1 MNKKETLEKVSELSQ
16 VTIADCKK
24 VLDALEV
31 VMQEELANR
40 KSIRNI
46 FDMLYKLM
54 GVFKSK

>member
-40 KSIRNI
+40 KGIRNI

>member
-40 KSIRNI
+40 KGIRNI
-46 FDMLYKLM
+46 FDMLYKLI

>member
-40 KSIRNI
+40 KGIRKI

-54 GVFKSK
+54 GVFKK

>member
-40 KSIRNI
+40 KGIRYI